1 MRNCA
6 INEFYLC
13 SCFYIFAVAS
23 TDDKIVVA
31 LFSYD
36 AESKK
41 ELTFRKGEKL
51 VILDE

>member
-1 MRNCA
+1 MRNCT
-6 INEFYLC
+6 INEFNLC
-13 SCFYIFAVAS
+13 SCFYISAVTF
-23 TDDKIVVA
+23 TDNKIVVA